1 MRSKL
6 FLILLFATLFACAQ
20 KQKYVSIL
28 ESCEYK
34 KALNRTE
41 YMRFPYGKAYIDGKW
56 TKKDYLQ
63 SSRQQLFVSE
73 DSVALTIAFCD
84 IKGFD
89 FNKKPRKKGFEFLKA
104 HYSWD
109 TEYWLASGNG
119 MKLELVESDSIEKY
133 IVYRLYNDNDVDNN
147 FLTSECNGIFTMYS
161 VGSKW
166 SHEKIVAFLKKVR
179 NSNFE

>member
-1 MRSKL
+1 MKSKI

-20 KQKYVSIL
+20 KQKYVSII

-34 KALNRTE
+34 EALNRTE

-89 FNKKPRKKGFEFLKA
+89 FNKKPRKKGFEFLRG
-104 HYSWD
+104 HYDWY
-109 TEYWLASGNG
+109 TEDFSLREMALNLNLQCLTAQKNTSYT
-119 MKLELVESDSIEKY
+119 DSIMTMTQ
-133 IVYRLYNDNDVDNN
+133 IT
-147 FLTSECNGIFTMYS
+147 TS
-161 VGSKW
+161 
-166 SHEKIVAFLKKVR
+166 
-179 NSNFE
+179 